1 MELAS
6 KYDPKEVE
14 SKWYQYWL
22 DNKLFSSKPDGR
34 EPYTVVI
41 PPPNVTGVLHMGH
54 MLNNTIQD
62 ILVRRARM
70 EGKNAC
76 WVPGTDHASIATEAK
91 VVNRLAQ
98 QGIKKTDLTRE
109 QFLEHAWDWTHEH
122 GGIIL
127 KQLRKLGCSCDWDR
141 TAFTMDETRSKSVI
155 RVFVDL
161 YRKGLIYRGARMV
174 NWDPQAQTA
183 LSDEEVIYKDEH
195 SKLYYLKYYVASE
208 DQAKVLRKD
217 EGNIMHKDGKGYYAV
232 VATTR
237 PETIMGDTAMCINPE
252 DVKNTWLQGLHVIV
266 PRVGRVIPVIEDTYV
281 DIQFG
286 TGCLKVTPAHDINDH
301 MLGLKHHL
309 ESIDIFND
317 NGTLSEAAGMYV
329 GQDRMD
335 VRKQITEDLQ
345 NDGLMEKV
353 EDYNNKVGFSERT
366 NVPIEPKLSTQWF
379 LKMQHFADLALS
391 PVMDD
396 DIEFYPKKYKNT
408 YKHWLENIK
417 DWCISR
423 QLWWGHRIPAYYFK
437 TAEGK
442 TDFVVAE
449 TAEEALKMAQEK
461 APGITAAGLKQ
472 ESDCLDTWFSSWL
485 WPISLFNGI
494 LNPDNE
500 EIKYYYPTSD
510 LVTAP
515 DIIFFWVA
523 RMIMAG
529 YEYRKA
535 MPFKHV
541 YFTGIVRDKLGRKMS
556 KSLGNSPDPI
566 ALIEKYGADGVR
578 MGMMLSAPAGND
590 ILFDESL
597 CEQGRNFNNKIWN
610 AFRLVKGWQVA
621 DTEQPEN
628 CRLAVEWFDAKLK
641 EVNAQLDDQF
651 KAYRISEALM
661 SVYRLFWDEFSA
673 WYLEMVKPAYVN
685 GEAQPIDKETMDAT
699 LRFFDTLLKMLHPF
713 MPFITEELWQH
724 LYDRKE
730 SESIMRAVLEVGALT
745 DNDKKLCIDI
755 EQVKGIVSGV
765 RTVRNQKNI
774 TPKEKLELQAIGENH
789 YKAYNCIIMKMANLE
804 AIKSVTEKSA
814 DASAFMVG
822 TDEFAVPVGNL
833 IDISAEIE
841 KQAKELQHLESFL
854 TGIKKKL
861 ANDNFVA
868 HAPKAVIAR
877 ERKKQSDSEEKI
889 AALKESLQVLKAK

>member
-6 KYDPKEVE
+6 KYDSQAVE

-109 QFLEHAWDWTHEH
+109 EFLKHAWDWTHEH

-127 KQLRKLGCSCDWDR
+127 KQLRKLGASCDWDR
-141 TAFTMDETRSKSVI
+141 TAFTMDETRSRAVI
-155 RVFVDL
+155 HVFCDL
-161 YRKGLIYRGARMV
+161 YKKGLIYRGVRMV
-174 NWDPQAQTA
+174 NWDPKAQTA

-195 SKLYYLKYYVASE
+195 SKLYHLKYYVVE
-208 DQAKVLRKD
+208 QDCQQVDEENVIHKD
-217 EGNIMHKDGKGYYAV
+217 EKGYYAV

-237 PETIMGDTAMCINPE
+237 PETIMGDSAMCINPE
-252 DVKNTWLQGLHVIV
+252 DKKNTWLKGKHVIV
-266 PRVGRVIPVIEDTYV
+266 PLVNREIPVIEDTYV
-281 DIQFG
+281 DIEFG

-301 MLGLKHHL
+301 ALGLKHGL
-309 ESIDIFND
+309 ETIDIFND
-317 NGTLSEAAGMYV
+317 NGTISEAAGLYV
-329 GQDRMD
+329 GMDRMD
-335 VRKQITEDLQ
+335 VRKQISIDLQ
-345 NDGLMEKV
+345 NAGLMEKI

-379 LKMQHFADLALS
+379 LKMQHFADIALP

-408 YKHWLENIK
+408 YRHWLENIK

-423 QLWWGHRIPAYYFK
+423 QLWWGHRIPAYYFDN
-437 TAEGK
+437 AGK
-442 TDFVVAE
+442 KDFVVAE
-449 TAEEALKMAQEK
+449 TAEEALKLAQEK
-461 APGITAAGLKQ
+461 NANIKAEDLEQ

-485 WPISLFNGI
+485 WPISLFDGI
-494 LNPDNE
+494 EHPDNE
-500 EIKYYYPTSD
+500 EINYYYPTSD
-510 LVTAP
+510 LVTGP

-529 YEYRKA
+529 YEYRGK

-556 KSLGNSPDPI
+556 KSLGNSPDPLV
-566 ALIEKYGADGVR
+566 LIDKFGADGVR

-610 AFRLVKGWQVA
+610 AFRLVKGWETA
-621 DTEQPEN
+621 DIEQPKSAEI
-628 CRLAVEWFDAKLK
+628 AVKWFDAKLK
-641 EVNAQLDDQF
+641 EVNEEMQKQF
-651 KAYRISEALM
+651 KDYRISEALM
-661 SVYRLFWDEFSA
+661 TVYKLFWDEFSS
-673 WYLEMVKPAYVN
+673 WYLEMVKPAY
-685 GEAQPIDKETMDAT
+685 GQPIDQKSYDAT
-699 LRFFDTLLKMLHPF
+699 LRFFDALLKMLHPF

-724 LYDRKE
+724 IYDRKDG
-730 SESIMRAVLEVGALT
+730 ESIMRE
-745 DNDKKLCIDI
+745 KLDIPAPTTEEQKLAADI
-755 EQVKGIVSGV
+755 EAVKQIIAGV

-774 TPKEKLELQAIGENH
+774 AQKEQLSLQVVGKNDFE
-789 YKAYNCIIMKMANLE
+789 AYNDVTLKMANLDKIE
-804 AIKSVTEKSA
+804 VIAEKSA
-814 DASAFMVG
+814 DASSFMVG
-822 TDEFAVPVGNL
+822 TDEFAVPLGDL
-833 IDISAEIE
+833 IDVAAEIE
-841 KQAKELQHLESFL
+841 KAEAQLKHLEGFL
-854 TGIKKKL
+854 MGVRKKL
-861 ANDNFVA
+861 SNENFVA
-868 HAPKAVIAR
+868 HAPEKVVAL
-877 ERKKQSDSEEKI
+877 ERKKESDSVEKI
-889 AALKESLQVLKAK
+889 AALKATIEELKKK

>member
-6 KYDPKEVE
+6 KYDPQAVE

-109 QFLEHAWDWTHEH
+109 EFLKHAWDWTHEH

-127 KQLRKLGCSCDWDR
+127 KQLRKLGASCDWDR
-141 TAFTMDETRSKSVI
+141 TAFTMDETRSRAVI
-155 RVFVDL
+155 HVFCDL
-161 YRKGLIYRGARMV
+161 YQKGLIYRGVRMV
-174 NWDPQAQTA
+174 NWDPKAQTA

-195 SKLYYLKYYVASE
+195 SKLYHLKYYVVE
-208 DQAKVLRKD
+208 QDCQQVDEENVIHKD
-217 EGNIMHKDGKGYYAV
+217 EKGYYAV

-237 PETIMGDTAMCINPE
+237 PETIMGDSAMCINPE
-252 DVKNTWLQGLHVIV
+252 DKKNTWLKGKHVIV
-266 PRVGRVIPVIEDTYV
+266 PLVNREIPVIEDTYV
-281 DIQFG
+281 DIEFG

-301 MLGLKHHL
+301 ALGLKHGL
-309 ESIDIFND
+309 ETIDIFND
-317 NGTLSEAAGMYV
+317 NGTISEAAGLYV
-329 GQDRMD
+329 GMDRMD
-335 VRKQITEDLQ
+335 VRKQISIDLQ
-345 NDGLMEKV
+345 NAGLMEKI

-379 LKMQHFADLALS
+379 LKMQHFADIALP

-408 YKHWLENIK
+408 YRHWLENIK

-423 QLWWGHRIPAYYFK
+423 QLWWGHRIPAYYFDN
-437 TAEGK
+437 AGK
-442 TDFVVAE
+442 KDFVVAE
-449 TAEEALKMAQEK
+449 TAEEALKLAQEK
-461 APGITAAGLKQ
+461 NASIKAEDLEQ

-485 WPISLFNGI
+485 WPISLFDGI
-494 LNPDNE
+494 EHPDNE
-500 EIKYYYPTSD
+500 EINYYYPTSD
-510 LVTAP
+510 LVTGP

-529 YEYRKA
+529 YEYRGK

-556 KSLGNSPDPI
+556 KSLGNSPDPLV
-566 ALIEKYGADGVR
+566 LIDKFGADGVR

-610 AFRLVKGWQVA
+610 AFRLVKGWETA
-621 DTEQPEN
+621 DIEQPKSAEI
-628 CRLAVEWFDAKLK
+628 AVKWFDAKLK
-641 EVNAQLDDQF
+641 EVNEEMQKQF
-651 KAYRISEALM
+651 KDYRISEALM
-661 SVYRLFWDEFSA
+661 TVYKLFWDEFSS
-673 WYLEMVKPAYVN
+673 WYLEMVKPAY
-685 GEAQPIDKETMDAT
+685 GQPIDQKSYDAT
-699 LRFFDTLLKMLHPF
+699 LRFFDALLKMLHPF

-724 LYDRKE
+724 IYDRKDG
-730 SESIMRAVLEVGALT
+730 ESIMRE
-745 DNDKKLCIDI
+745 KLDIPAPTAEEQKLAADI
-755 EQVKGIVSGV
+755 EAVKQIIAGV
-765 RTVRNQKNI
+765 RTVRNLKNI
-774 TPKEKLELQAIGENH
+774 AQKEQLSLQVVGKNDFE
-789 YKAYNCIIMKMANLE
+789 AYNDVTLKMANLDKIE
-804 AIKSVTEKSA
+804 VIAEKSA
-814 DASAFMVG
+814 DASSFMVG
-822 TDEFAVPVGNL
+822 TDEFAVPLGDL
-833 IDISAEIE
+833 IDVAAEIE
-841 KQAKELQHLESFL
+841 KAEAQLKHLEGFL
-854 TGIKKKL
+854 MGVRKKL
-861 ANDNFVA
+861 SNENFVA
-868 HAPKAVIAR
+868 HAPEKVVAL
-877 ERKKQSDSEEKI
+877 ERKKESDSVEKI
-889 AALKESLQVLKAK
+889 AALKATIEELKKK